1 VLLRFRWLFREP
13 GNLFFIFVFP
23 ILITSALGIAFQNK
37 GPPEL
42 SVAVVEGAGV
52 DAIITGLNAS
62 EGLRAIRCSAKE
74 GEDLLRRGRAALML
88 IPGTPPELIV
98 DPSQPDSRSARLMVA
113 DALERMNGRQD
124 TMEIKQGRTTT
135 PGARYVDFLVPGLMA
150 YGLMNS
156 AIWGFSFTIVR
167 MREGKLLKRL
177 ATTPMSRVHFLLSFL
192 VSRIGLALLEMGLI
206 TMAARLLFGI
216 RIEGSLLTLVGFG
229 VGGALAF
236 TALSFL
242 AASRASNADTATG
255 VVNLIAIPMT
265 LLSGVFFP
273 ASRFPDVIQP
283 LISVLPLTA
292 LINGLRAIILDGAS
306 MASLGSECAILLAW
320 GLVSFVLSIKLFRW
334 S

>member
-13 GNLFFIFVFP
+13 GTLFFIFLFP
-23 ILITSALGIAFQNK
+23 LLITTALGIAFQNK
-37 GPPEL
+37 GPPQL
-42 SVAVVEGAGV
+42 SIAVVEGPGV
-52 DAIITGLNAS
+52 DSLVAGLNAA
-62 EGLRAIRCSAKE
+62 EALHAIRCSATE
-74 GEDLLRRGRAALML
+74 GESLLRRGRAAVML
-88 IPGTPPELIV
+88 VPGTPPELLV
-98 DPSQPDSRSARLMVA
+98 DPSQPDSLSARLMVV
-113 DALERMNGRQD
+113 DALERMNGRKD
-124 TMEIKQGRTTT
+124 TMEIKQGRTTA

-192 VSRIGLALLEMGLI
+192 VSRVGLALLEIGLI
-206 TMAARLLFGI
+206 TTAARLFFGI
-216 RIEGSLLTLVGFG
+216 HVEGSLFTVVGFG

-242 AASRASNADTATG
+242 AASRASNIDTATG
-255 VVNLIAIPMT
+255 VVNLIAMPMT

-273 ASRFPDVIQP
+273 ASRFPDAIQP
-283 LISVLPLTA
+283 LINALPLTA

-306 MASLGSECAILLAW
+306 AASLGTESAILFAW
-320 GLVSFVLSIKLFRW
+320 GLGSFLLAIKFFRW